1 MHKLIFTLIAVS
13 SISLKAQKI
22 EQQVINS
29 SGSNFSNN
37 GITVTSNVGQT
48 VIALLSSNNNIVT
61 QGFLQPIKSDLPTA
75 LLEFAKLDDGFDV
88 FPNPT
93 NGNVSLSFKD
103 ASTSLTRVDV
113 YGSDGRLVISS
124 NPKTEVDLTALS
136 DGIYWVRPIS
146 ENKSFGLKKLIK
158 TH

>member
-1 MHKLIFTLIAVS
+1 MQKLIFTLIVVS

-75 LLEFAKLDDGFDV
+75 LLEFD
-88 FPNPT
+88 
-93 NGNVSLSFKD
+93 
-103 ASTSLTRVDV
+103 
-113 YGSDGRLVISS
+113 
-124 NPKTEVDLTALS
+124 
-136 DGIYWVRPIS
+136 
-146 ENKSFGLKKLIK
+146 
-158 TH
+158 